1 MNALRCLHSLC
12 RVPDF
17 KQLCLDEHK
26 FTTTTFDNYI
36 KEVNLLLKD
45 SLKIKEGQTQED
57 WNVFVN
63 CCASS
68 VAFVDCFPERSAEFQ
83 PMILDLINVI
93 KEKTELVRK
102 NAAILLAKLAVNE
115 DNNKFI
121 RANHGFDVLMSLRN
135 QFK

>member
-1 MNALRCLHSLC
+1 
-12 RVPDF
+12 
-17 KQLCLDEHK
+17 
-26 FTTTTFDNYI
+26 
-36 KEVNLLLKD
+36 
-45 SLKIKEGQTQED
+45 
-57 WNVFVN
+57 
-63 CCASS
+63 
-68 VAFVDCFPERSAEFQ
+68 
-83 PMILDLINVI
+83 MILDLINVI